1 MYKAYCGF
9 LLLVAL
15 MMTAAPV
22 QARLIIE
29 ITGGYEAAI
38 PIAVVPFAPAGAEG
52 QVMQQ
57 IDRILRDD
65 LDRSGRFRVLPEGD
79 LVSRA
84 NQPED
89 VQFRTWQALGQ
100 EFLLIGR
107 IDSKGLGQY
116 QVEFNLFD
124 TFRKEQLVAY
134 RIPSTVKG
142 LRRTA
147 HRIADLVYQEIT
159 GQAGAFSSRIAYVTD
174 SVSEKKGREYRLQ
187 VADADGY
194 NPQTILTSREPIMSP
209 CWSPDGKRIAYV
221 SFEKNAPSIF
231 VQTLATGA
239 REKVSAYVGLNG
251 APAWSPD
258 GTRLALTLSKDGSP
272 DIYILDLVSRSLQR
286 LTRSFSIDTEPVWS
300 VDGSRIIFTSD
311 RGGRPQLYS
320 ISIRE
325 KQVQRLT
332 YEGDYNAGAAVS
344 PDGKF
349 LAMVHGSNGAYRIAV
364 QELATGSLSVLTDGV
379 ADESPSFALNGSM
392 ILYAT
397 RFGGREQLAAVS
409 VDGRVR
415 QRLLTSSGGVRE
427 PVWSLKNL
435 D

>member
-100 EFLLIGR
+100 EFLVIGR

>member
-89 VQFRTWQALGQ
+89 IQFRTWQALGQ

-231 VQTLATGA
+231 VQTLATGT

-409 VDGRVR
+409 IDGRVR

>member
-147 HRIADLVYQEIT
+147 HRIADLVYQGIT

>member
-1 MYKAYCGF
+1 
-9 LLLVAL
+9 

>member
-9 LLLVAL
+9 FLLVAL
-15 MMTAAPV
+15 MVSATSAH
-22 QARLIIE
+22 ARLTIE

-38 PIAVVPFAPAGAEG
+38 PIAVVPFSPADAEA
-52 QVMQQ
+52 VSMQE
-57 IDRILRDD
+57 IDRIVRDD
-65 LDRSGRFRVLPEGD
+65 LERSGRFKVLPEGD
-79 LVSRA
+79 LLSRA

-100 EFLLIGR
+100 EFLVIGR
-107 IDSKGLGQY
+107 IDSSGLGQY

-124 TFRKEQLVAY
+124 TFRKEQLAAY

-142 LRRTA
+142 RRRTA
-147 HRIADLVYQEIT
+147 HRIADLVYKGIT

-174 SVSEKKGREYRLQ
+174 SVSEKKGREYRLL

-209 CWSPDGKRIAYV
+209 CWSPEGKRIAYV
-221 SFEKNAPSIF
+221 SFERNAPSIF
-231 VQTLATGA
+231 VQTLATGI
-239 REKVSAYVGLNG
+239 REQVSAHAGLNG
-251 APAWSPD
+251 APAWSPE

-300 VDGSRIIFTSD
+300 VDGTQIIFTSD
-311 RGGRPQLYS
+311 RGGHPQLYS
-320 ISIRE
+320 ISIRDRE
-325 KQVQRLT
+325 VQRLT
-332 YEGDYNAGAAVS
+332 YQGDYNAGATVS

-397 RFGGREQLAAVS
+397 RFGGRGQLAAIS
-409 VDGRVR
+409 VDGRIR
-415 QRLLTSSGGVRE
+415 QRLLTSSGDVRE
-427 PVWSLKNL
+427 PAWSLKNL